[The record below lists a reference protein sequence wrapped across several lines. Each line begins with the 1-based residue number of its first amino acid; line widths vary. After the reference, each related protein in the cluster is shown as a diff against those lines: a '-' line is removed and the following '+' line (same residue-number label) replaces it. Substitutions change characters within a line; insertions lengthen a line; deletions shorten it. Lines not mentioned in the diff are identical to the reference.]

1 MCNSVAT
8 GPGCVISNEQGGKSA
23 VEFSTSLNAPT
34 VIQRTRSGLAT
45 HAHTQ
50 MHTET
55 PNGMRP
61 LTPILPDS
69 N

>member
-8 GPGCVISNEQGGKSA
+8 GPGCVISNEQGGKRA
-23 VEFSTSLNAPT
+23 VEFSTSLNAPI

-50 MHTET
+50 MHTDSQWNAT
-55 PNGMRP
+55 LN
-61 LTPILPDS
+61 PDTS
-69 N
+69 RQ